1 MSLAILACCEDL
13 AEALGH
19 LQVEAEELGSSCR
32 QTCAQVEEVNEQ
44 VCQSLQEVET
54 QIADATETVQECEIA
69 LEEAQQ
75 ACERA
80 HEELA
85 SARAALASARSAAS
99 SKLSRSGDA
108 GDDREDDNE
117 AEIAQAEEEVSEAET
132 RCEEANANR
141 EVCAKQLEAAKAKLV
156 TLVETRGRVQQ
167 SSQETAQMLAELHTE
182 YSSRISRVTSLVEE
196 AQRRLRQAQEAM
208 DKYLQASPSA
218 SAVARWLVPDVKNT
232 SVLRPEDLHS
242 RLRLNSPQMYQFL
255 GYLEGKDAGFRAK
268 IHDYRQQLHACHGSA
283 EILQVQGKVRKY
295 MSGYLGEAVANHAL
309 RPYVGNVSTQART
322 YFTDGR
328 YTKTDLFVEG
338 LKVPVVLGK
347 GAGRYA
353 PQGGSIGIEVK
364 CGHPEY
370 LYSQKEHLL
379 FQSGGHKSANAALTL
394 CSADIQDLPEEK
406 QQELREELAKAG
418 SPVLGMLPKKD
429 DMDEACWAYV
439 NGIPPKE

>member
-1 MSLAILACCEDL
+1 MSLAILASCEDL

-32 QTCAQVEEVNEQ
+32 ETCSRVEDANEQ
-44 VCQSLQEVET
+44 VCQSLQEVEA
-54 QIADATETVQECEIA
+54 QIAEATEAVQECETA
-69 LEEAQQ
+69 LEQAQQ
-75 ACERA
+75 ECEQA
-80 HEELA
+80 KMEL
-85 SARAALASARSAAS
+85 STARAALSSARSSAS
-99 SKLSRSGDA
+99 SKLSRSSKDK
-108 GDDREDDNE
+108 DDDGDDNE
-117 AEIAQAEEEVSEAET
+117 EEIAEAEAAVAEAEAH
-132 RCEEANANR
+132 CEEANANKDA
-141 EVCAKQLEAAKAKLV
+141 CAKQLEEAKAKLAG
-156 TLVETRGRVQQ
+156 LVETRGQVQK
-167 SSQETAQMLAELHTE
+167 SSQETAQLLAELHTE
-182 YSSRISRVTSLVEE
+182 YSARMGRVTALVDE
-196 AQRRLRQAQEAM
+196 AQRRLQRARAAM

-218 SAVARWLVPDVKNT
+218 AAVARWLAPDVKST
-232 SVLRPEDLHS
+232 GVLRLDDLHS
-242 RLRLNSPQMYQFL
+242 RLRMNSPQMYQFL

-268 IHDYRQQLHACHGSA
+268 VQDYRRQLHACRGSA
-283 EILQVQGKVRKY
+283 EVLQVQGKVRKY

-309 RPYVGNVSTQART
+309 RPYAGNVSTQART

-328 YTKTDLFVEG
+328 YTKTDLLAEG

-364 CGHPEY
+364 CGQPAY

-379 FQSGGHKSANAALTL
+379 FQSGGHKGADAAVTL

-406 QQELREELAKAG
+406 QRELREELAKAG
-418 SPVLGMLPKKD
+418 SPMLGMLPKKD